1 MPKLTKVHWKALERV
16 ILKKGFKLAR
26 ERGSH
31 RSYTKPGV
39 KRAVVIP
46 KYDAV
51 PEFVIKNC
59 LRTAGISR
67 EEYFEIL
74 ED

>member
-1 MPKLTKVHWKALERV
+1 LPRLTKVHWKVLERV
-16 ILKKGFKLAR
+16 ILQKGFKLAR

-46 KYDAV
+46 KYDSV

-59 LRTAGISR
+59 LRTAEISR
-67 EEYFEIL
+67 EEYFAL
-74 ED
+74 LDQ

>member
-1 MPKLTKVHWKALERV
+1 LPKLTKVHWKALERV

-39 KRAVVIP
+39 ERAVVIP
-46 KYDAV
+46 KHDAV
-51 PEFVIKNC
+51 PEFVIKN
-59 LRTAGISR
+59 
-67 EEYFEIL
+67 
-74 ED
+74 